1 MPDVFANITDPS
13 PQPET
18 ITELFEAVYPSF
30 AVLAGMELDLF
41 TQLQDGALN
50 VEQISKAI
58 GVQATKLRP
67 LLYALVVAGLL
78 TVQDDLFS
86 NTPEA
91 DHFLV
96 RGKSAYLGGVLEL
109 VSYNW
114 TKLLKTAA
122 TIRAG
127 GPLQLFDYHSSTAQ
141 DELMVLF
148 RGLYPA
154 AVVDADRLMDQHDF
168 STCRTLL
175 DVGGGSGALAIT
187 IVQANPHLKATVV
200 DLPLVTPITRQL
212 VEEANAADRVEIL
225 TADVINDTL
234 LGSYDVIVARHVIQT
249 LSIDDSRAL
258 LRNLSTVLR
267 PGGVIH
273 LIGWILDNSRL
284 TPQKTVVEGG
294 LVLLD
299 NYADGEAY
307 TEQEY
312 YDWLDTAGFEAFE
325 RVVMSDSSSILTAH
339 KAI

>member
-1 MPDVFANITDPS
+1 MNNPT
-13 PQPET
+13 PQPKT
-18 ITELFEAVYPSF
+18 ITELFKAVYPSF
-30 AVLAGMELDLF
+30 AMLAGMELDLF
-41 TQLQDGALN
+41 TQLKDGPLN

-58 GVQATKLRP
+58 GVQAIKLRP

-96 RGKSAYLGGVLEL
+96 RGKSAYLGGMLEL
-109 VSYNW
+109 ASYNW
-114 TKLLKTAA
+114 AKIFKTAA

-148 RGLYPA
+148 RGLYPG
-154 AVVDADRLMDQHDF
+154 AVVDANRLMAQHDF
-168 STCRTLL
+168 STCKTVL
-175 DVGGGSGALAIT
+175 DVGGGSGALAIA
-187 IVQANPHLKATVV
+187 IAQANPHLKATVV
-200 DLPLVTPITRQL
+200 DLPLITPITRQF
-212 VEEANAADRVEIL
+212 VEEAKATDRVEIL
-225 TADVINDTL
+225 TADLINDTL

-249 LSIDDSRAL
+249 LSVDDSRAL
-258 LRNLSTVLR
+258 LRNLSTILM
-267 PGGVIH
+267 PCGVIH
-273 LIGWILDNSRL
+273 LIVWILDNSRL

-294 LVLLD
+294 LVLLN

-312 YDWLDTAGFEAFE
+312 YDWLDEAGFEAFD
-325 RVVMSDSSSILTAH
+325 RVVMSDSSSILTAY